1 MARNNKKND
10 YFEMMYQMCEFTCEA
25 AVKLRECFRSFDVED
40 AEGAMWEIHEIEHR
54 GDEARHRM
62 MEKLMRD
69 FITPIEREDIYELIQ
84 IIDDITDAIDDV
96 PIKMYM
102 YNVVKP
108 VPRADEFCEIIVR
121 ITSALREAVAELGN
135 YKRSQ
140 KLHPLIVEI
149 NNIESEGDALYMQTI
164 RDIYTD
170 DSLDAVDKMS
180 FKEICECFEMCCDLC
195 EHAADAIENAV
206 MKNS

>member
-1 MARNNKKND
+1 MARNNKND
-10 YFEMMYQMCEFTCEA
+10 YFEKMLEMCGFTCEA
-25 AVKLRECFRSFDVED
+25 AAKLREFIRDFDVET
-40 AEGAMWEIHEIEHR
+40 AEEAMEEIHEIEHR
-54 GDEARHRM
+54 GDEARHRV
-62 MEKLMRD
+62 MEKLVRE

-102 YNVVKP
+102 YNVP
-108 VPRADEFCEIIVR
+108 RAVPRADEFCEIIVR
-121 ITSALREAVAELGN
+121 ITSALREAVAELAN

-149 NNIESEGDALYMQTI
+149 NNIESEGDALYIQTI
-164 RDIYTD
+164 REIYTD
-170 DSLDAVDKMS
+170 DKLDAVDKMS
-180 FKEICECFEMCCDLC
+180 FKEIYECFEMCCDLC